1 MSGVSSQVVERIPYQ
16 TLPYG
21 QGDDSG
27 GGNTDKLLR
36 YVTDRFGPVASFSG
50 TYRANRWELVVQ
62 RTPVESSECMCMCI
76 HVYLFIICIVIIISI
91 VQHKLF

>member
-1 MSGVSSQVVERIPYQ
+1 MSGVSSQIVERIPYQ

-21 QGDDSG
+21 RGDDSG
-27 GGNTDKLLR
+27 GGNTEKLLM

-50 TYRANRWELVVQ
+50 TYRASRWELVVQ

-76 HVYLFIICIVIIISI
+76 YLFIICIAIITSI
-91 VQHKLF
+91 VQRKLF